1 MHAPP
6 AVIARYRGEIVETR
20 ALEGAMRE
28 ITMYCS
34 GCDRNVKAVLT
45 DESREEGQAEVF
57 DSEIICLEI
66 GQQCT
71 GGVCPVSAV
80 SAEAMDARLAKSG
93 LLPEI
98 RRRLVGRCDGCDRNT
113 EQVLSLGGYLSCTEC
128 GTTQRA
134 TLFH

>member
-1 MHAPP
+1 
-6 AVIARYRGEIVETR
+6 
-20 ALEGAMRE
+20 MRE

-57 DSEIICLEI
+57 DTEVICLEI
-66 GQQCT
+66 GEQCT
-71 GGVCPVSAV
+71 GGVCPVGAV

-93 LLPEI
+93 LRPEI
-98 RRRLVGRCDGCDRNT
+98 RRRLVGHCDGCDRET
-113 EQVLSLGGYLSCTEC
+113 EQVLSLGGYLSCSEC

-134 TLFH
+134 TVIH